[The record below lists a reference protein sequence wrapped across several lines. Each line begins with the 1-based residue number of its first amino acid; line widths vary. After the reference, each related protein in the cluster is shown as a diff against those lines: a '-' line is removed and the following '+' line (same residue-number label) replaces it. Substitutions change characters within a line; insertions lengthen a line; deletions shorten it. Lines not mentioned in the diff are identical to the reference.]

1 MNTINNQQSN
11 ILVIDDEPDILI
23 LLSDLLADEGYGITT
38 ASDGKEALEL
48 FKPESFDLVITD
60 VRMPVMDGMEV
71 MSRVKDMD
79 EDIEVIILTGYAD
92 LENAVQS
99 LRVDGAFDYLS
110 KPLEDIDKLVNTVRQ
125 ALEKRMLKLENR
137 KKTAQL
143 LKANED
149 LKIAELEKAAL
160 LNSIS
165 DMVVYQNPDHRI
177 IWANRAASETAG
189 FAPDQMVGRYCYE
202 VLCKRSKPCEI
213 CSAEKTNESGKMQE
227 GEIEGP
233 GQRVWFNRCYPVSDE
248 TGNIS
253 GIVVLT
259 QDITE
264 KRRMEVELM
273 KTRKLESIG
282 ILAGGIAH
290 DYNNLLTAIMGNIF
304 LAKSYFKS
312 YDKVFE
318 LLNEAEKASTSA
330 KDLTQ
335 KLITFSKG
343 GTLIKKTISISKLVK
358 DAVELALSGS
368 NMKYEFF
375 IPDNL
380 WPVEIDE
387 AQIGQV
393 IHLLV
398 INAKEAMPQGGTITI
413 DSEGVSLSKEN
424 LFGLKAGEYVKVSIQ
439 DTGVG
444 IPEKDMDRIF
454 DPYFSTK
461 EMGIQKG
468 MGLGLSISH
477 SIIKNHGGVILA
489 ESEAGIGTTIYFYL
503 PVDKKSSVEEKHAKQ
518 PVKEKI
524 IKGKGKILVM
534 DDEKMVR
541 DIAGNML
548 DRFGYDVKFSA
559 DGSEAIE
566 MYKNAMDAGEP
577 FVAVIMDLT
586 IRDGMGGREAIGKL
600 RKIDPNVKGI
610 VSSGYSNDPVM
621 TDYKAH
627 GFSEALNKP
636 FDMKELSELM
646 QKIIPDD

>member
-1 MNTINNQQSN
+1 MNTSNKQQSK
-11 ILVIDDEPDILI
+11 ILVIDDEPDILV
-23 LLSDLLADEGYGITT
+23 LLNDLLAGEGYWITT
-38 ASDGKEALEL
+38 ASDGREALLL
-48 FKPESFDLVITD
+48 FKSESFDLVITD
-60 VRMPVMDGMEV
+60 VRMPVVDGMEV
-71 MSRVKDMD
+71 ISRVKDMD

-92 LENAVQS
+92 LDNAIQA
-99 LRVDGAFDYLS
+99 LRVDGVFDYLS
-110 KPLEDIDKLVNTVRQ
+110 KPLEDLDKLVNTVRQ
-125 ALEKRMLKLENR
+125 ALEKRMLRLENR

-149 LKIAELEKAAL
+149 LKIAEREKAAL

-165 DMVVYQNPDHRI
+165 DMVVYQNPDHRV

-189 FAPDQMVGRYCYE
+189 IAPDQMIGRYCYE

-213 CSAEKTNESGKMQE
+213 CRSEKMIEKGRIQE

-233 GQRVWFNRCYPVSDE
+233 GQSVWFVRCYPVSDK
-248 TGNIS
+248 TGKIS
-253 GIVVLT
+253 GIVVLS

-282 ILAGGIAH
+282 MLAGGIAH

-304 LAKSYFKS
+304 LAKSYCKS
-312 YDKVFE
+312 DEKVFE
-318 LLNEAEKASTSA
+318 LLNEAEKASMSA

-343 GTLIKKTISISKLVK
+343 GTPIKRAILISQLLK
-358 DAVELALSGS
+358 DTVELALSGS
-368 NMKYEFF
+368 NIKYKFF
-375 IPDNL
+375 IPDTL

-398 INAKEAMPQGGTITI
+398 INAKEAMPQGGTVAI
-413 DSEGVSLSKEN
+413 DSEGVNLSEEN

-444 IPEKDMDRIF
+444 IQEKELDRIF

-461 EMGIQKG
+461 EMGNQKG

-477 SIIKNHGGVILA
+477 SIIKNHGGAIVA
-489 ESEAGIGTTIYFYL
+489 ESEVGIGTTIYFYL
-503 PVDKKSSVEEKHAKQ
+503 PVYKKSSVEKKQ
-518 PVKEKI
+518 TKKPVNGKI
-524 IKGKGKILVM
+524 VKGKGKILVM
-534 DDEKMVR
+534 DDEEMIR
-541 DIAGNML
+541 NIAGKML
-548 DRFGYDVKFSA
+548 GRFGYSVKLSV
-559 DGSEAIE
+559 DGAEAIK

-577 FVAVIMDLT
+577 FAAVIMDLT

-610 VSSGYSNDPVM
+610 VSSGYSNDPAM
-621 TDYKAH
+621 TDFKAL
-627 GFSEALNKP
+627 GFRGALSKP
-636 FDMKELSELM
+636 FNMKHLSELM
-646 QKIIPDD
+646 QKIIVDD